1 MCSHRAP
8 CLPAARR
15 DRDAART
22 VARHPEQGWG
32 VLCNGVIASGDTGE
46 ILPGGRVIPSPRTA
60 AREPHVAVA
69 AIQALRK
76 AGNEI
81 DPAALR
87 GLIKAMNS

>member
-1 MCSHRAP
+1 MTTH
-8 CLPAARR
+8 
-15 DRDAART
+15 
-22 VARHPEQGWG
+22 
-32 VLCNGVIASGDTGE
+32 
-46 ILPGGRVIPSPRTA
+46 PSPARNLSAQEQNENPHRSLHTRTRGA
-60 AREPHVAVA
+60 AREPHVTVA